1 MKTILAAIFLVF
13 SLSGLVQAETLAK
26 GTFKGAEGH
35 ESSGAV
41 EILKKDGQT
50 IVRFASD
57 FSLDGAPDPKIGF
70 GKNGY
75 VDGTIISKLEKLNGA
90 QDYVVPASL
99 DVSKFTEV
107 WLWCEKFGVPLGVA
121 KLN

>member
-1 MKTILAAIFLVF
+1 MKPILAAIVFVF
-13 SLSGLVQAETLAK
+13 STIGLAQAETIASGTFTGAK
-26 GTFKGAEGH
+26 GHQSA
-35 ESSGAV
+35 GAV

-75 VDGTIISKLEKLNGA
+75 VDGTIISKLEKLSGA
-90 QDYVVPASL
+90 QDYVVPASV
-99 DVSKFTEV
+99 DVSRFTEV